1 MSHTLR
7 RRWKASWRDTMLLVR
22 EFRLPL
28 AIFCLAILGGGA
40 AYFTLSQNT
49 NQPVSSL
56 VEGIYTVLL
65 LAFLQPNGEFPRVLS
80 LQVFYFLM
88 PLIGLSA
95 VARGLTDFGVLFFN
109 RQARSRQWE
118 VAVVS
123 TYSNHFV
130 LVGLGHLGYGV
141 VRYLHALDLEVV
153 AIELD
158 PEAELLESV
167 KSMGVSCLVGDGQRQ
182 ETLQEAGIERARA
195 IILCTQN
202 DTANL
207 KMALKARGVNPGLRV
222 VSRIFDQDFAQ
233 SLQQQFGFVA
243 MSATGMA
250 SPAFAAA
257 AAGVDVTRP
266 ITVEGESLSLAHFTV
281 APQAALEG
289 ISVGDVEQNYDV
301 SVVRWRRDDQADF
314 HPPFDLRFQAS
325 DVVFILGN
333 PERINEI
340 VHANRAGAK

>member
-1 MSHTLR
+1 MSHNLR
-7 RRWKASWRDTMLLVR
+7 RRWKASWRDTLLLIR
-22 EFRLPL
+22 EFRFPL
-28 AIFCLAILGGGA
+28 VIFGLAILCGGA
-40 AYFTLSQNT
+40 AYYWLSLST

-56 VEGIYTVLL
+56 SEGIYTVLL
-65 LAFLQPNGEFPRVLS
+65 LAFLQPSGAFPRSLS

-95 VARGLTDFGVLFFN
+95 VARGLTDFGVLLFN

-141 VRYLHALDLEVV
+141 LRYLHSLDLEVV
-153 AIELD
+153 TVEID
-158 PEAELLESV
+158 PEAELIESV
-167 KSMGVSCLVGDGQRQ
+167 KSMRVPCLIGDGQRS
-182 ETLQEAGIERARA
+182 EVLLEAGIERARA
-195 IILCTQN
+195 ILLCTQN
-202 DTANL
+202 DTVNL
-207 KMALKARGVNPGLRV
+207 KMALKARSLNPDVRV
-222 VSRIFDQDFAQ
+222 VTRIFDQDFAGA
-233 SLQQQFGFVA
+233 LQQQFGFIA

-250 SPAFAAA
+250 SPAFASA

-281 APQAALEG
+281 TALEG
-289 ISVGDVEQNYDV
+289 ISVGDVEQDYDV
-301 SVVRWRRDDQADF
+301 SVVRWRRDGEADF
-314 HPPFDLRFQAS
+314 HPSFDLRLSAG

-333 PERINEI
+333 PERINDI
-340 VHANRAGAK
+340 VQANRTGV